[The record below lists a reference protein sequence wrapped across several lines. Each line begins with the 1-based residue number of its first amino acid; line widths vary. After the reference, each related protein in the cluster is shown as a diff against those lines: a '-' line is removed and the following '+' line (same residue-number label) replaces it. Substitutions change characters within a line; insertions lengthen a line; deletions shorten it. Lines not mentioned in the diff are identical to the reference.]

1 MGVLVLTG
9 LYLSVN
15 AQDWTTFIKKAELP
29 LEAASLD
36 TTTMGTNGWQTNVAG
51 LKSGSLSV
59 ELVDDFAA
67 SQIDALCWGI
77 FSAGA
82 NVAFEMRPTQ
92 AAVGTSNPKLTGNL
106 VPTQYK
112 MGGDVGGLAMKTL
125 QFPTSGAVAR
135 ATS

>member
-15 AQDWTTFIKKAELP
+15 AQDWSGFIKKAEIP

-36 TTTMGTNGWQTNVAG
+36 TTTMSSLGWQTNVAG
-51 LKSGSLSV
+51 LKSGNLSI
-59 ELVDDFAA
+59 EAVDDFAA
-67 SQIDALCWGI
+67 SQLDALAWGI
-77 FSAGA
+77 FAAGA

-92 AAVGTSNPKLTGNL
+92 AAVGTGNPKLTGL
-106 VPTQYK
+106 IVPTQYK
-112 MGGDVGGLAMKTL
+112 MGGEVGALAMKTL
-125 QFPTSGAVAR
+125 QFPTSGAVTR